1 MPRAP
6 PRIKV
11 ARQCLESYEP
21 YQAASRWLQCQRFD
35 IFWGQV
41 YHSAQR
47 VDRGGRIVLKT
58 HNCGELRIENA
69 GQQVTL
75 AGWVHRHRSHGGVL
89 FIILRD
95 RSGLVQ
101 VTFDQRTAP
110 EAHAAVEQARA
121 EWVLQVKGTVQVR
134 PMGTENPEMP
144 TGEIEVIA
152 DSATVL
158 NRSKTPRFYIDREAG
173 ESEALRLEFRYL
185 DLRRERMQRNL
196 ILRHRVIKF
205 IRDFLGERDFIEIE
219 TPILGK
225 STPEGARDYLIPSR
239 THPGL
244 FFALPQSP
252 QQLKQLLMVAGFER
266 YFQIA
271 RCFRDEDLRGERQPE
286 FTQLDLEISFV
297 EQEDILQLTEEM
309 FIRLIEEVSDKKLL
323 FEPFPRLSYREA
335 MDRFGKDNP
344 DLRFGMELV
353 DVSDLADGCEFGVFS
368 RAVAEGGQV
377 KGIRAEGLADYSRKQ
392 IDELGQFVQTHGA
405 KGLAWLAVQEDG
417 VRSSFA
423 KFLQQEM
430 VDALIQRLEGRPGDL
445 LLFVADRPA
454 IVAESLGRLRIELGD
469 RLGLRDDNVLAMAW
483 ILEWPLFGYN
493 EEEQRW
499 DPSHHL
505 FTAPAPE
512 DIPLLD
518 TDPGAVRGLQ
528 HDLVCN
534 NYELGGGSI
543 RIHQREIQE
552 KVFELIGLDVE
563 DAKQQFGHMLRA
575 FEYGTPPHGGIA
587 PGIDRLVMLLAGE
600 PNIREVIAFP
610 KTQTASDLMVSA
622 PSPIGEEQLREL
634 HIRVVGSE

>member
-1 MPRAP
+1 M
-6 PRIKV
+6 
-11 ARQCLESYEP
+11 
-21 YQAASRWLQCQRFD
+21 
-35 IFWGQV
+35 
-41 YHSAQR
+41 
-47 VDRGGRIVLKT
+47 LKT
-58 HNCGELRIENA
+58 HNCGELRIETI

-75 AGWVHRHRSHGGVL
+75 AGWVHRYRSHGGVL
-89 FIILRD
+89 FVILRD

-101 VTFDQRTAP
+101 VTFDQNSAA
-110 EAHAAVEQARA
+110 EAHAAIEQARA
-121 EWVLQVKGTVQVR
+121 EWVIQVTGTVCAR
-134 PMGTENPEMP
+134 PEGTENRDMP

-152 DSATVL
+152 ESAAVL
-158 NRSKTPRFYIDREAG
+158 NPSKTPRFYIDRETG
-173 ESEALRLEFRYL
+173 EAEALRLEFRYL
-185 DLRRERMQRNL
+185 DLRRERMQRNM
-196 ILRHRVIKF
+196 ILRHRVVKF
-205 IRDFLGERDFIEIE
+205 IRDFLDERGFIEIE

-225 STPEGARDYLIPSR
+225 STPEGARDYLVPSR

-271 RCFRDEDLRGERQPE
+271 RCFRDEDLRGDRQPE
-286 FTQLDLEISFV
+286 FTQLDLEMSFV

-309 FIRLIEEVSDKKLL
+309 FTRIVEEISDKKIL
-323 FEPFPRLSYREA
+323 FKPFPRLSYHEA

-353 DVSDLADGCEFGVFS
+353 NASDVVEGCGFGVFS
-368 RAVAEGGQV
+368 RATAEGGQV
-377 KGIRAEGLADYSRKQ
+377 KGIRAEGLADYSRRQ
-392 IDELGQFVQTHGA
+392 IDELGALVQAHGA
-405 KGLAWLAVQEDG
+405 KGLAWLAIQEDG
-417 VRSSFA
+417 IRSSFT
-423 KFLQQEM
+423 KFLEQDT
-430 VDALIQRLEGRPGDL
+430 VDALLKRMEGQPGDL

-454 IVAESLGRLRIELGD
+454 IVAEALGRLRIELGD
-469 RLGLRDDNVLAMAW
+469 RLGLRDDNVLAWAW
-483 ILEWPLFGYN
+483 ILEWPLFAYN

-499 DPSHHL
+499 DPNHHL
-505 FTAPAPE
+505 FTAPVAE

-534 NYELGGGSI
+534 NYEIGGGSI
-543 RIHQREIQE
+543 RIHQRDVQE

-600 PNIREVIAFP
+600 PNIREVMAFP
-610 KTQTASDLMVSA
+610 KTQTAADLMVGA
-622 PSPIGEEQLREL
+622 PSPITEQQLQDL
-634 HIRVVGSE
+634 HIRVVDDE